1 MFRYLGS
8 NAALL
13 ILLAD
18 PSVFAAAGKSEAV
31 DLSGKSVDPFSSKA
45 QVQVLLFARTDC
57 PITKRYAPEMQ
68 RLSGEFAAKGVAFWL
83 VFEDASETLG
93 EIHSL
98 IDQYKYPGTP
108 LRDPTHALVRRAHA
122 TVAPEA
128 AVFDHQRRL
137 VYHRRIDHQ
146 YLDIGKSRPVAQVH
160 DLENAIS
167 AVLSGTPVKESE
179 TRAVG
184 CSLAD
189 VE

>member
-1 MFRYLGS
+1 MLRYFGLS
-8 NAALL
+8 AILVAQLALSSPL
-13 ILLAD
+13 FGTEKLD
-18 PSVFAAAGKSEAV
+18 AV
-31 DLSGKSVDPFSSKA
+31 DLSGNSIDPFSSKA
-45 QVQVLLFARTDC
+45 NVQVLLFARSDC
-57 PITKRYAPEMQ
+57 PITKRYAPEIQ
-68 RLSGEFAAKGVAFWL
+68 RLSGKFASKGVAFWL
-83 VFEDASETLG
+83 VFEDASETPG
-93 EIHSL
+93 DIHTL

-108 LRDPTHALVRRAHA
+108 LRDPSHILARRAHA

-128 AVFDHQRRL
+128 AVFDREGRL
-137 VYHRRIDHQ
+137 VYHGRIDDR
-146 YLDIGKSRPVAQVH
+146 YVDIGKSKPVAQVH